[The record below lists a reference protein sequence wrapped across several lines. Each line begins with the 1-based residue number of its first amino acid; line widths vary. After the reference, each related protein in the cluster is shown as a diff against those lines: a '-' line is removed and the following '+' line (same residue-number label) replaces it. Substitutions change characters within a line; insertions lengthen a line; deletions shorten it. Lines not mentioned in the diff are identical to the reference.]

1 MKLNNEGLHPQD
13 INSISNKLLDMLV
26 DIARQIIE
34 TRPEN
39 ENFLINPDDPIEHVS
54 NWHQFG
60 IITHTKVVLDAYIAT
75 ISEYF
80 INWQVEDKIKSKL
93 EVKIDNIAK
102 HDLIKIGIILH
113 DIGKFARK
121 FKNEGGKLEHNFY
134 GHEEIS
140 ETLIVSEDSFIHKLL
155 KNSFGLT
162 IPQIAYIGRI
172 AGLHF
177 ELGKSRDA
185 ARRASHGYSISFSES
200 KECEKVFLD
209 IASNFHD
216 FKEEIGILFLCDSL
230 GKTDIR
236 IRAEK
241 DEEIDL
247 HIAFI
252 SQALEE
258 RKINPLLINAIKQ
271 LPVNIAITK
280 KYLQTI

>member
-13 INSISNKLLDMLV
+13 INIISNKLLDMLL

-39 ENFLINPDDPIEHVS
+39 ENFQINPDDPDEHVS

-60 IITHTKVVLDAYIAT
+60 IITHTKVVLDAYT
-75 ISEYF
+75 TNISEYF
-80 INWQVEDKIKSKL
+80 IGWQVEDKIKSKL
-93 EVKIDNIAK
+93 GVKIDNIAK

-113 DIGKFARK
+113 DIGKFARN
-121 FKNEGGKLEHNFY
+121 FKNEGGKFEHNFY
-134 GHEEIS
+134 GHEAIS
-140 ETLIVSEDSFIHKLL
+140 EDLIVSKDSFIHKLL

-162 IPQIAYIGRI
+162 IPQIVYIGRI

-185 ARRASHGYSISFSES
+185 ARRASHGYSISFSHS
-200 KECEKVFLD
+200 KECQRICVD
-209 IASNFHD
+209 IAFQFPD

-241 DEEIDL
+241 DEEIEL

-252 SQALEE
+252 IQALKE
-258 RKINPLLINAIKQ
+258 RNINPLLINAIKQ
-271 LPVNIAITK
+271 LPVNVAITK